1 MRAITAA
8 VVVCGVLAVGAPAAA
23 QGQRQGQGPEYTE
36 NFSRTIRIGATGSV
50 DLSNIAGDVV
60 ITGGGG
66 DEARIQAVKR
76 VRDRNETNARALLRD
91 LIIQITERPGGVQIR
106 TEQPSRRRVAAAVD
120 YTVAVPEGAAVNVKT
135 VSGNLRVSNVRG
147 DLRTE
152 SISGDVNINAVARL
166 RALSAVSGDV
176 ALTDVEGEDV
186 TASLVSGDFTARNL
200 KARSF
205 ELQTVSGDIRLEAQ
219 CDRVDLK
226 TINGDIDYTGRL
238 ARNGRYEMQSHS
250 GNVRITP
257 TGTVGFDLDA
267 STFNGDVHSDF
278 QLTLS
283 GSGTGRGTATANGF
297 TRQLRI
303 NRSVRGSYGDGG
315 ALLDVR
321 TFSGDVVIVKR

>member
-1 MRAITAA
+1 MRAIIAA
-8 VVVCGVLAVGAPAAA
+8 VVVSGVLAGGVPAAA
-23 QGQRQGQGPEYTE
+23 QGPEYTE
-36 NFSRTIRIGATGSV
+36 NFSRTIKIGANGSF

-60 ITGGGG
+60 ITGGRG

-76 VRDRNETNARALLRD
+76 VRDRDEAAARALLRD
-91 LIIQITERPGGVQIR
+91 LMIQVTERTGAVQIR

-120 YTVAVPEGAAVNVKT
+120 YTVALPEGAAVTVKT
-135 VSGNLRVSNVRG
+135 VSGNLRVSNIRG

-166 RALSAVSGDV
+166 RGLSAVSGDV

-186 TASLVSGDFTARNL
+186 VANLVSGDVTVRNL

-205 ELQTVSGDIRLEAQ
+205 ELQTVSGDMRLADAQ

-226 TINGDIDYTGRL
+226 TISGDIDYSGRL

-250 GNVRITP
+250 GTVRITP
-257 TGTVGFDLDA
+257 TGNVGFDLDA
-267 STFNGDVHSDF
+267 STFSGDVRSDF
-278 QLTLS
+278 QFS
-283 GSGTGRGTATANGF
+283 GRGTGTGSGTATANGF
-297 TRQLRI
+297 TRGPRL
-303 NRSVRGSYGDGG
+303 NKTVRGTYGDGG
-315 ALLDVR
+315 ATLALR